1 MGSLFPV
8 SYMKK
13 KRRQRVF
20 KNATKSIQQEN
31 SRAKLPPTKFGFRSY
46 TQSPH
51 HMSLHCSSDESLN
64 LSTFILHYLHCTL
77 GHKPASCFPNLF
89 PLLSGLIEDYSPALP
104 FGYCSCMIEFQ
115 PEESEQR

>member
-1 MGSLFPV
+1 MIMGSLFPV
-8 SYMKK
+8 SYLS
-13 KRRQRVF
+13 
-20 KNATKSIQQEN
+20 NTTKSIQQEN
-31 SRAKLPPTKFGFRSY
+31 SRAKLPPAKFGFRSY

-64 LSTFILHYLHCTL
+64 LSTFILHFLHCTL

-89 PLLSGLIEDYSPALP
+89 PLLSGLIEALP
-104 FGYCSCMIEFQ
+104 FGYCSCTIEFQ